1 MSISVASASE
11 FFRCIG
17 SAIRKERHAAF
28 ATLVRL
34 LIHDARR
41 PRPAISLPGR
51 PAAPPPTAPPLVK
64 LRSHRRAIPQGK
76 MVNAPSRDGDAREPY
91 SRRRLKFMNRSFVKR
106 LERAIA
112 NGQERPHV
120 V

>member
-1 MSISVASASE
+1 MSIPVASASE
-11 FFRCIG
+11 FFRCIS
-17 SAIRKERHAAF
+17 SATRKERHAAF
-28 ATLVRL
+28 VTLVRL
-34 LIHDARR
+34 LMRDARR

-76 MVNAPSRDGDAREPY
+76 GVNAPSKNGDAREPY
-91 SRRRLKFMNRSFVKR
+91 SPRRLKFMNRSFVKR

-112 NGQERPHV
+112 HGQEQPHA
-120 V
+120 